1 MNPFHVATST
11 VACINPRLEPCGSFI
26 AADSTQTTSPRESRD
41 RAAQHWEFKVRLKG
55 MHPEGSRQDWI
66 HDLIYSS
73 GSKSC
78 SSAFLGVHAMSI
90 FKLAFNAAIGLLI
103 LGITN
108 RCRFRSDYWR
118 WRSETAFG
126 NRTHKR
132 PHIWTRFHAIV
143 RFASWSWQM
152 RRL

>member
-1 MNPFHVATST
+1 MSQHLPSHGSIHVS
-11 VACINPRLEPCGSFI
+11 NH
-26 AADSTQTTSPRESRD
+26 AANALQPTRIRRHHPRESRD
-41 RAAQHWEFKVRLKG
+41 RATQHREFKVQSSG
-55 MHPEGSRQDWI
+55 MHPDWSRQDWTQ
-66 HDLIYSS
+66 DLIY
-73 GSKSC
+73 GCRGESC
-78 SSAFLGVHAMSI
+78 SSAFLGVHAMNI
-90 FKLAFNAAIGLLI
+90 LKLAFNAAIGLVI

-126 NRTHKR
+126 NRTHKKPR
-132 PHIWTRFHAIV
+132 IWTRIHAIV